1 MPLDDIQ
8 FASTGS
14 YSQPSI
20 IVTLPVSGSTGS
32 INLIEPQTVFFEKNL
47 TGEVTFVF

>member
-8 FASTGS
+8 FLSTGS

-20 IVTLPVSGSTGS
+20 IVTLPQSGSLGS
-32 INLIEPQTVFFEKNL
+32 PILIEPQTVYFENKIFIEQI
-47 TGEVTFVF
+47 GIF